1 MSNKNNLELLKSYL
15 KDSEKHMSSYGKH
28 HLLKSNYE
36 SIENEMNSG
45 TFVKLDKSK
54 IIKYYLS
61 IPFQLLIF
69 REKIFFNDFIKS
81 YKHLCKKQSRLFN
94 IDLIIHSIFLNLLKK
109 REILQKKI
117 CVIGDGKAN
126 FLHGVLNL
134 KYVTKI
140 YSVNL
145 TEALIQD
152 FLILKKFHSI
162 NEDLIKVV
170 EKKEDLLDQNCKVF
184 LIPAQNK
191 NLLRNSNINLF
202 VNTFSF
208 QEMPLTETHN
218 YIDIIKSNNAH
229 LYSLNRE
236 EKKMYDGTVIKQTDY
251 GLNRGKIIF
260 EKEAKFVKY
269 FYNSKFPFV
278 HKKKSKVISTLVK
291 F

>member
-1 MSNKNNLELLKSYL
+1 
-15 KDSEKHMSSYGKH
+15 MSSYGKRH
-28 HLLKSNYE
+28 ILLSNYE
-36 SIENEMNSG
+36 NLQNSMNSG

-69 REKIFFNDFIKS
+69 REKIFFNNFIKI
-81 YKHLCKKQSRLFN
+81 YKDLCKKQSRLFN

-109 REILQKKI
+109 REILQKNI

-134 KYVTKI
+134 RCITKI

-145 TEALIQD
+145 AEALLQD
-152 FLILKKFHSI
+152 FLILKKFRSI
-162 NEDLIKVV
+162 DEELIKVV
-170 EKKEDLLDQNCKVF
+170 EKKEDLYDQNCKLF

-208 QEMPLTETHN
+208 QEMPLTETLN

-236 EKKMYDGTVIKQTDY
+236 EKKMFDGTVIKQTDY
-251 GLNRGKIIF
+251 GLKRGKIIF

-269 FYNSKFPFV
+269 FYNSKFPFF

>member
-1 MSNKNNLELLKSYL
+1 MSNKNNLELLKHYL

-69 REKIFFNDFIKS
+69 REKIFFNDFIKNN
-81 YKHLCKKQSRLFN
+81 KHLCKKQSRLFN

-109 REILQKKI
+109 REILQKNI

-145 TEALIQD
+145 AEALIQD

-162 NEDLIKVV
+162 DEDLIKVV
-170 EKKEDLLDQNCKVF
+170 EKKEDLFDQNCKVF
-184 LIPAQNK
+184 
-191 NLLRNSNINLF
+191 
-202 VNTFSF
+202 
-208 QEMPLTETHN
+208 
-218 YIDIIKSNNAH
+218 
-229 LYSLNRE
+229 
-236 EKKMYDGTVIKQTDY
+236 
-251 GLNRGKIIF
+251 
-260 EKEAKFVKY
+260 
-269 FYNSKFPFV
+269 
-278 HKKKSKVISTLVK
+278 
-291 F
+291 